1 MTVANAVG
9 NGVAD
14 DKLIYTYM
22 PDLIRYYLAEEP
34 ILENVESYRLDDPEV
49 LDWVLCNA
57 ESLVLKPV
65 DGAGGAGIVIG
76 PTATADEI
84 AAVKVQVAANP
95 RGWMAQRPVALSTSP
110 VLMGEKLRPAHIDL
124 RPFAVN
130 DGNDV
135 WVLPGGL
142 TRVAL
147 PEGELKVNSSQG
159 GGSKDT
165 WVLDAT
171 VRSDE
176 SLRASATAR
185 RAAPPPADRRWPS
198 SAGERPRAVN
208 SELLSRIAETLYW
221 TGRYVERADDT
232 ARLIDVYVHRMLGET
247 GADSDAACR
256 ALFGILG
263 VPVEPDA
270 EQLDV
275 DMVLFRLVFEA
286 QAPSAIAGSMLG
298 ARAGARGIREVISSE
313 MWECLNVTAHG
324 LSGQKRAAERLGPH
338 VYLRY
343 IRERA
348 ALFFGLADS
357 TMSHDDAW
365 RFLVLGRSLE
375 RADMTARLLLA
386 RMSAPDDLG
395 WTVLLRA
402 CGAHE
407 SFIRTHG
414 WAADSDPVAEFLLL
428 DRLFPSSVVF
438 ALTTA
443 EECLAALNPGAVRA
457 GVDDPARRPV
467 GRLRNRLEYATRSSS
482 RPSCRS

>member
-1 MTVANAVG
+1 
-9 NGVAD
+9 
-14 DKLIYTYM
+14 
-22 PDLIRYYLAEEP
+22 
-34 ILENVESYRLDDPEV
+34 
-49 LDWVLCNA
+49 
-57 ESLVLKPV
+57 
-65 DGAGGAGIVIG
+65 
-76 PTATADEI
+76 
-84 AAVKVQVAANP
+84 
-95 RGWMAQRPVALSTSP
+95 
-110 VLMGEKLRPAHIDL
+110 
-124 RPFAVN
+124 
-130 DGNDV
+130 
-135 WVLPGGL
+135 
-142 TRVAL
+142 
-147 PEGELKVNSSQG
+147 
-159 GGSKDT
+159 
-165 WVLDAT
+165 
-171 VRSDE
+171 
-176 SLRASATAR
+176 
-185 RAAPPPADRRWPS
+185 
-198 SAGERPRAVN
+198 VN

-232 ARLIDVYVHRMLGET
+232 ARLIDVYVHRMLGEN

-263 VPVEPDA
+263 VPVEDPD

-275 DMVLFRLVFEA
+275 DTVLFRLVFEA
-286 QAPSAIAGSMLG
+286 QTQSAIAGSMLG

-386 RMSAPDDLG
+386 RMSAPDELG

-414 WAADSDPVAEFLLL
+414 WAAESDRVAEFLLL
-428 DRLFPSSVVF
+428 DRLFPRSVVF
-438 ALTTA
+438 ALSAA

-467 GRLRNRLEYATRSSS
+467 GRLRNRLEYADPKQLTAQLPELLSTLQETCVEASEAIAR
-482 RPSCRS
+482 RYFQYEAPVAWERGG

>member
-1 MTVANAVG
+1 M
-9 NGVAD
+9 
-14 DKLIYTYM
+14 
-22 PDLIRYYLAEEP
+22 
-34 ILENVESYRLDDPEV
+34 
-49 LDWVLCNA
+49 
-57 ESLVLKPV
+57 
-65 DGAGGAGIVIG
+65 
-76 PTATADEI
+76 
-84 AAVKVQVAANP
+84 
-95 RGWMAQRPVALSTSP
+95 
-110 VLMGEKLRPAHIDL
+110 
-124 RPFAVN
+124 N
-130 DGNDV
+130 D
-135 WVLPGGL
+135 
-142 TRVAL
+142 
-147 PEGELKVNSSQG
+147 
-159 GGSKDT
+159 
-165 WVLDAT
+165 
-171 VRSDE
+171 
-176 SLRASATAR
+176 
-185 RAAPPPADRRWPS
+185 
-198 SAGERPRAVN
+198 
-208 SELLSRIAETLYW
+208 ELLSRMAETLFW

-232 ARLIDVYVHRMLGET
+232 ARLVDVYVHRLLGDPGAGT
-247 GADSDAACR
+247 GADCGP
-256 ALFGILG
+256 LFGILG
-263 VPVEPDA
+263 VKPGEDTEPDVGVA
-270 EQLDV
+270 
-275 DMVLFRLVFEA
+275 LFRLA
-286 QAPSAIAGSMLG
+286 YDSGSPSAISGSVLA

-414 WAADSDPVAEFLLL
+414 WAAESDRVAEFLLL
-428 DRLFPSSVVF
+428 DRLFPRSVVF
-438 ALTTA
+438 ALSTA

-467 GRLRNRLEYATRSSS
+467 GRLRNRLEYADPKQITAQLPELLSTLQETCVEASEAIAKRYFQYEAPVTWE
-482 RPSCRS
+482 RGG